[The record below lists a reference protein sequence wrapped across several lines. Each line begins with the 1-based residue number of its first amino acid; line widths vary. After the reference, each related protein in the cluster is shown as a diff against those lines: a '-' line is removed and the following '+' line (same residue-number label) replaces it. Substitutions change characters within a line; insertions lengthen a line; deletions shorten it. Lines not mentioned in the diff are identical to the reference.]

1 MVFWDKLLAVDS
13 LDQLSELLTRTWRVS
28 DKSSSCF
35 HWLPWDQKHLLQ
47 KADKGL
53 GQRFSLGVVLP
64 PRRHLAIAGIFRS
77 PDLGWGCC
85 WHLVGGGQGYF
96 PTLHSAEDDLPHG
109 GHPAPGDCSAEAGKP
124 CEERFQRNSVITD
137 HTSPNSPSCV
147 STALVKLAQD

>member
-13 LDQLSELLTRTWRVS
+13 LDQLSELLTRTRRVS

-35 HWLPWDQKHLLQ
+35 HWLPWDQQHLLQ

-85 WHLVGGGQGYF
+85 WRLVGGGQGTFQHCTVHRTTF
-96 PTLHSAEDDLPHG
+96 PTE
-109 GHPAPGDCSAEAGKP
+109 
-124 CEERFQRNSVITD
+124 VIQ
-137 HTSPNSPSCV
+137 PQV
-147 STALVKLAQD
+147 TAVLRLGNLVKKGFKGTLSSQTTQVPTVHHVCQQLWSN